1 MNEAKPTVLVVDDEP
16 LNVRI
21 LAGVLKDGYRVVT
34 AGSGREALELASSE
48 RPDLVLLD
56 AMMPGLDGYEVCRRL
71 KEDRRTRAIPVVFLT
86 ARDDEGGE
94 TRGFE
99 IGGIDCIAK
108 PMSPPVVLAR
118 VRNQVE
124 LSRYR
129 ERLDALSWQDGLTGI
144 ANRRRFDAYLD
155 HEWQRARRAG
165 TRLAVL
171 LADVDWLRPFN
182 DRYGHLAGDEC
193 LRSLAGALAGSL
205 SRATDLLARYGGEEF
220 ACVLPETHTD
230 GAVAVAARFREAVA
244 GCAIEHVAGVAPG
257 RVSVS
262 IGVAGTV
269 PRKGVEPGDLLDA
282 AERSLEAA
290 KAAGRDRVG
299 PVESVRLSFDAPEA
313 RARGT

>member
-144 ANRRRFDAYLD
+144 ANRRRFDA
-155 HEWQRARRAG
+155 
-165 TRLAVL
+165 
-171 LADVDWLRPFN
+171 
-182 DRYGHLAGDEC
+182 
-193 LRSLAGALAGSL
+193 
-205 SRATDLLARYGGEEF
+205 
-220 ACVLPETHTD
+220 
-230 GAVAVAARFREAVA
+230 
-244 GCAIEHVAGVAPG
+244 
-257 RVSVS
+257 
-262 IGVAGTV
+262 
-269 PRKGVEPGDLLDA
+269 
-282 AERSLEAA
+282 
-290 KAAGRDRVG
+290 
-299 PVESVRLSFDAPEA
+299 
-313 RARGT
+313 